1 MTAVAA
7 ASILGANANAGVGQ
21 TAARTSGVTKNVTKR
36 LGYTGF
42 KRYVQ
47 ARLNSTVSAGVVV
60 AASFILSDPRTAPVA
75 T

>member
-1 MTAVAA
+1 
-7 ASILGANANAGVGQ
+7 
-21 TAARTSGVTKNVTKR
+21 VTKR
-36 LGYTGF
+36 FGYIGF

-47 ARLNSTVSAGVVV
+47 ARINSTVTAGAVV